1 MMEPPETFV
10 EAEVLVSELKQ
21 IVEDLRREYAD
32 LKQRITPISV
42 SSQRLERRLLHG
54 DLLG

>member
-1 MMEPPETFV
+1 MEPPETFV